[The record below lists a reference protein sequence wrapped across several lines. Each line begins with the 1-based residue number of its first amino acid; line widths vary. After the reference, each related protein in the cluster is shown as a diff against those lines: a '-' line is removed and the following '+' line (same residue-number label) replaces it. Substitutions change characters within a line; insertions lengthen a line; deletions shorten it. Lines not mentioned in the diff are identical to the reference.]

1 MNDNFPHETLNM
13 ISLNPDNEPP
23 WFVDI
28 ANYLVGNVLVK
39 GMSSQKKKKF
49 YKDVRH
55 YFWDEPHLFRI
66 YADQIIR
73 RCVDGQEAM
82 DILQAC
88 HNRLIGGHHGLNYTA
103 KKVFY
108 SDFLWPTIYRDAH
121 DFVTHSKA
129 LPTNDA
135 QVVVKFLKQLF
146 LRFGTPRAII
156 SDLGGG
162 FQSWFK
168 KDIRKDSRRASSKMG
183 RLKIFLGKLKSHWSG
198 PFTVAEVFPHG
209 TVKLSQPD
217 GPNFKVNGHRIK
229 HYYGGEIPAMDV
241 PDLHL
246 SPNDN

>member
-55 YFWDEPHLFRI
+55 YFWDDPHLFRI

-88 HNRLIGGHHGLNYTA
+88 HNRLTGGHHSLNYTA
-103 KKVFY
+103 KKVFDSGTKCPKILFRFVRSLTSGASTLWARSRLHEGTDIY
-108 SDFLWPTIYRDAH
+108 SWMSTIC
-121 DFVTHSKA
+121 
-129 LPTNDA
+129 LNG
-135 QVVVKFLKQLF
+135 LKRK
-146 LRFGTPRAII
+146 RFPLTTP
-156 SDLGGG
+156 
-162 FQSWFK
+162 
-168 KDIRKDSRRASSKMG
+168 
-183 RLKIFLGKLKSHWSG
+183 KL
-198 PFTVAEVFPHG
+198 
-209 TVKLSQPD
+209 L
-217 GPNFKVNGHRIK
+217 
-229 HYYGGEIPAMDV
+229 
-241 PDLHL
+241 
-246 SPNDN
+246 